1 MDFSSYLDLAILN
14 LISAGVVIAGFVYC
28 VYLNGWMLARMIP
41 SRWYRICVGAL
52 AFSIWGVATVLISI
66 IFGCEAASSRH
77 THIAGMIEKLVMI
90 ELVVVG
96 VSFVVS
102 AVSLAG
108 GVIMTIR
115 KSRQGRP

>member
-1 MDFSSYLDLAILN
+1 MDSATSHDLGILI
-14 LISAGVVIAGFVYC
+14 LISVGAVIAGFIYC
-28 VYLNGWMLARMIP
+28 VYLNGWVLPRKIT

-52 AFSIWGVATVLISI
+52 ALGIWGVATVLISML
-66 IFGCEAASSRH
+66 FGGEAASARH

-90 ELVVVG
+90 ELGFVG

-102 AVSLAG
+102 AVSLTG

-115 KSRQGRP
+115 NSRRGRL